1 MSAGVVEERVVDDR
15 GRVYLSRDLR
25 GRRVYV
31 ARLGRLVVVAD
42 SREEL
47 EEARRVLLAER
58 RRVVEEYLRL
68 LEELGEPGVE
78 ELEEAVGEEMWRR
91 ARKAT

>member
-1 MSAGVVEERVVDDR
+1 MSVGVVEERVVDDR

-31 ARLGRLVVVAD
+31 ARLGGLVVLST

-47 EEARRVLLAER
+47 EEARRALLAER
-58 RRVVEEYLRL
+58 RRIVEEYLSL

-78 ELEEAVGEEMWRR
+78 DLEEAVGEEMWRR
-91 ARKAT
+91 AQRAI